1 MLILSEIC
9 QILRQLTLNYKNSE
23 CLVITESLYHA
34 EYFYL
39 SPQYR
44 LKKHHKNHQSK
55 IMILVVNEMKWD
67 GKNIHANNTKHIIN
81 YLTIAILKS

>member
-1 MLILSEIC
+1 M
-9 QILRQLTLNYKNSE
+9 
-23 CLVITESLYHA
+23 ITESSYHA
-34 EYFYL
+34 EYFFYL

-44 LKKHHKNHQSK
+44 LKKHHKNHQSKFVSK